1 MIMGGPTRPQ
11 ILIRQSRLTVTSG
24 PDLGVEHTFDGS
36 RFIFGTDESCVFRLT
51 DPAVS
56 RVHCSLGLHRDAVR
70 IRDLE
75 SSNGTF
81 VNGVKVIEAELQS
94 GDRIQIGNTV
104 ISFQVGDTTKSLD
117 LSTGQSFGPL
127 LGRSTPMRQVFALL
141 EQVAASD
148 ATVLIQGE
156 TGTGKDLVATAIHE
170 ASPRSRSPFV
180 VLDCAAIPAHL
191 MEDELMGHERG
202 AFTGAATVRRG
213 AFEMAHRGTLF
224 LDEVGELPLDLQPKL
239 LRVLES
245 HTYRRIGSNEPR
257 HVDVRVVAATNRD
270 LAAEVGRG
278 HFRQDLFYRLN
289 VIQVD
294 LPALRDRP
302 DDIGFLAQTFLRRLL
317 GRLPDDSLSDYLS
330 PQAMEQIR
338 SHAWPGNVR
347 ELLNHV
353 QRMVTL
359 SQPDLRP
366 MNANLGGARPET
378 GRPEG
383 GPQGAGLPSTSGR
396 GKVPTL
402 SGSAPAPTLGAGVA
416 STPRGTSRPQV
427 GAGPGVGST
436 PESHA
441 ATDDQVPAD
450 LLEQP
455 FKPAKEEWTSR
466 FERRYLAHLVEK
478 THGNISAAARMAQ
491 VDRAYLYKLLRRYD
505 LLDTNE

>member
-1 MIMGGPTRPQ
+1 MSPNATKVTIIMGGPTRPQ
-11 ILIRQSRLTVTSG
+11 ILIRQSQLTVTSG

-51 DPAVS
+51 DPDVS
-56 RVHCSLGLHRDAVR
+56 RVHCSLDLHRDAVR

-94 GDRIQIGNTV
+94 GDRIQIGNTS
-104 ISFQVGDTTKSLD
+104 ISFQ
-117 LSTGQSFGPL
+117 
-127 LGRSTPMRQVFALL
+127 
-141 EQVAASD
+141 
-148 ATVLIQGE
+148 
-156 TGTGKDLVATAIHE
+156 
-170 ASPRSRSPFV
+170 
-180 VLDCAAIPAHL
+180 
-191 MEDELMGHERG
+191 
-202 AFTGAATVRRG
+202 
-213 AFEMAHRGTLF
+213 
-224 LDEVGELPLDLQPKL
+224 
-239 LRVLES
+239 
-245 HTYRRIGSNEPR
+245 
-257 HVDVRVVAATNRD
+257 VDVRVVAATNRD
-270 LAAEVGRG
+270 LAAEVGRD

-289 VIQVD
+289 VIQVN
-294 LPALRDRP
+294 LPPLRDRP
-302 DDIGFLAQTFLRRLL
+302 EDIVFLARTFLRRLL

-330 PQAMEQIR
+330 PQAVEQIR
-338 SHAWPGNVR
+338 SHAWPGNIR
-347 ELLNHV
+347 ELFNHV

-366 MNANLGGARPET
+366 MNANLGDARPET
-378 GRPEG
+378 GRSED

-402 SGSAPAPTLGAGVA
+402 SGSAPAPTLDARVA

-427 GAGPGVGST
+427 GDGPGVGST
-436 PESHA
+436 PESDA

-450 LLEQP
+450 LLGQP

-466 FERRYLAHLVEK
+466 FERRYLEHLVEK

-505 LLDTNE
+505 LLDTNG